1 MVEPTWKNLNK
12 RLPKGGFVRVRE
24 LRTRTQ
30 FSRFHKPGKVLIHKV
45 VGRAKMSVESKEAAD
60 ADGMKIILKQ
70 QELDNDDPPPMED
83 QDETVEESVS
93 TWRVCLMGTINNQGF
108 AVILIFL
115 TIYALFGDD
124 IRLAAS
130 EKPDD
135 AIFFTISIIALAF
148 FTIELLVNMV
158 AKPGYVRTQIVLRF
172 DRYILR

>member
-1 MVEPTWKNLNK
+1 MP
-12 RLPKGGFVRVRE
+12 
-24 LRTRTQ
+24 
-30 FSRFHKPGKVLIHKV
+30 
-45 VGRAKMSVESKEAAD
+45 VESKEIGG
-60 ADGMKIILKQ
+60 DGMKIILKQ

-93 TWRVCLMGTINNQGF
+93 TWRVCLMGTINNKVF

-158 AKPGYVRTQIVLRF
+158 AKPGYVRITSHADRSAFWSLYFEMIEGGDFNFGGGFRANETPPLPLLFPNRSLLRSNPAPVLF
-172 DRYILR
+172 

>member
-1 MVEPTWKNLNK
+1 
-12 RLPKGGFVRVRE
+12 
-24 LRTRTQ
+24 
-30 FSRFHKPGKVLIHKV
+30 
-45 VGRAKMSVESKEAAD
+45 MSESKVH
-60 ADGMKIILKQ
+60 GMEIILKQ

-83 QDETVEESVS
+83 QDDAAEESVS
-93 TWRVCLMGTINNQGF
+93 TWRVCLMGTINNKVF

-135 AIFFTISIIALAF
+135 AIFFTISVIALAF

-158 AKPGYVRTQIVLRF
+158 AKPGYVRINTSAQIVLRLIVIF
-172 DRYILR
+172 GMIEGGEFNQFLGWVSFQRDPTCPASL

>member
-1 MVEPTWKNLNK
+1 VVEPTWKNLNK
-12 RLPKGGFVRVRE
+12 RVPKGGFVRVRE
-24 LRTRTQ
+24 LRTW
-30 FSRFHKPGKVLIHKV
+30 FSRFHKEV

-148 FTIELLVNMV
+148 FTVELLVNMV

>member
-1 MVEPTWKNLNK
+1 MP
-12 RLPKGGFVRVRE
+12 
-24 LRTRTQ
+24 
-30 FSRFHKPGKVLIHKV
+30 
-45 VGRAKMSVESKEAAD
+45 VESKEID
-60 ADGMKIILKQ
+60 GDGMKIILKQ

-93 TWRVCLMGTINNQGF
+93 TWRVCLMGTINNKVF

-158 AKPGYVRTQIVLRF
+158 AKPGYVCITRTQIVLRF

>member
-1 MVEPTWKNLNK
+1 
-12 RLPKGGFVRVRE
+12 
-24 LRTRTQ
+24 
-30 FSRFHKPGKVLIHKV
+30 
-45 VGRAKMSVESKEAAD
+45 MSVESKEAAD

-83 QDETVEESVS
+83 QDETIEESVS